1 MTTIPTALLIIA
13 GLSVCLLM
21 AAVMLILPYDTEDML
36 NIKHPGPKPGP
47 CASQRCMIVA
57 VVWLAPTA
65 AMLAGWMVWG

>member
-13 GLSVCLLM
+13 GLSFCLLM
-21 AAVMLILPYDTEDML
+21 AAILIILPYDTEDML
-36 NIKHPGPKPGP
+36 TKHPGPKPGP